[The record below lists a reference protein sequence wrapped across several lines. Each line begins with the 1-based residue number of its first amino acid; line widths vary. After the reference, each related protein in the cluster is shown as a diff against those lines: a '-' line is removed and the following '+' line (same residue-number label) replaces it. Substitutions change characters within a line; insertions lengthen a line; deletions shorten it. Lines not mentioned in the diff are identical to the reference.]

1 MVVTSSV
8 DGHFIGGHFI
18 GGHFIDGHFIG
29 GHFICWWPLHLVH
42 SLQSTALEAV

>member
-1 MVVTSSV
+1 MVTSSV

-29 GHFICWWPLHLVH
+29 GHFICWWLHLVQ